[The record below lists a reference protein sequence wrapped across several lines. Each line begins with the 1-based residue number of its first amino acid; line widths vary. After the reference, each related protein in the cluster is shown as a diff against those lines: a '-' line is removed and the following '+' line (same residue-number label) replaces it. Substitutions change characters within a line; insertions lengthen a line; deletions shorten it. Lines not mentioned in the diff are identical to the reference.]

1 MEKFIATNYERD
13 DLITMIKEALHEEL
27 KDILLKQERE
37 SDYSA
42 LLSRKEVA
50 KLLKISLV
58 TVSKFQREGKLPYSR
73 FGNHIYFKKG
83 DVMQALET
91 PLKYQHRKW

>member
-1 MEKFIATNYERD
+1 MGEKFIVTNYARED
-13 DLITMIKEALHEEL
+13 IVSMIKEAFHEEI
-27 KDILLKQERE
+27 KEILMQHKKE

-58 TVSKFQREGKLPYSR
+58 TVSKFQREGKLPFSR

-83 DVMQALET
+83 DVVNVSLASFYT
-91 PLKYQHRKW
+91 VNRV